1 MSFNDSFVQNYRL
14 FNNNNNNFSFS
25 MDDNEDADRLNW
37 VRLNDFPSFSI
48 ADEDHI
54 KYQFSYDFRPIS
66 SRSPIND
73 TTQINQ
79 ETAPRTRTVQNI
91 NINLRNKNKIFA
103 IKKVKKNLGRKR
115 ANSAHKNDDDKNVH
129 TKYKDDN
136 IRKVIIRGLSA
147 HIKTHENN
155 LLKKSDNPNLNSL
168 ELLKVKSSAINV
180 HKKEDFLALLDT
192 QTKDLYSNEVSKKY
206 LESKKNNNKI
216 TISQILEQ
224 KDKTLNDS
232 LNSTFEYF
240 LNIYVGKEKRNA
252 IFIDFPYIEEDME
265 ILKAKGHDEN
275 YVNKYKFYAEH
286 FREKIEDIDE
296 RTRRRIEN
304 ED

>member
-25 MDDNEDADRLNW
+25 MDDNVDADRLNW

-66 SRSPIND
+66 SPSPIND

-103 IKKVKKNLGRKR
+103 IKKVKKNIGRKR
-115 ANSAHKNDDDKNVH
+115 ANSAHKNDDDKNEH

-252 IFIDFPYIEEDME
+252 IFKDFPYIEEDME

-296 RTRRRIEN
+296 RTRRRVEN

>member
-1 MSFNDSFVQNYRL
+1 MSFNDSFVENYRL

-66 SRSPIND
+66 SPSPIND

-129 TKYKDDN
+129 TKYSDDN
-136 IRKVIIRGLSA
+136 IRKVLTRRLSD

-192 QTKDLYSNEVSKKY
+192 QIRDLYSNEVGKRY
-206 LESKKNNNKI
+206 LESKKDNNKI

-252 IFIDFPYIEEDME
+252 IFKDFPYIEEDME

>member
-66 SRSPIND
+66 SPSPIND

-115 ANSAHKNDDDKNVH
+115 ANSAHKNDDNKNVH

-136 IRKVIIRGLSA
+136 IRKVIIRGLSD

-252 IFIDFPYIEEDME
+252 IFKDFPYIEEDME